1 MTTQTVYLALVDGLS
16 DWEYGHAAAQINI
29 QTFQQQPGRYEIKT
43 VAASLEPVRTIGGV
57 RMLPDVV
64 IEDVD
69 VDGAAMLM
77 LIGSDSWEA
86 GENAALGRL
95 ARRFREAGKPVAA
108 ICGATIGLAR
118 EGLLDD
124 VKHTSNF
131 PGELGTYGGSAL
143 YQDARVVRDQGV
155 ITAGGAS
162 SMEWTREILLE
173 LEAYRPQTVDAW
185 YELYREDSMAAFE
198 RLMASVQD

>member
-29 QTFQQQPGRYEIKT
+29 QAFQQQPGRYEIKT
-43 VAASLEPVRTIGGV
+43 VAESLDPVRTAGGV
-57 RMLPDVV
+57 RMLPDVTV
-64 IEDVD
+64 ADVSLD
-69 VDGAAMLM
+69 DAAMLL

-86 GENAALGRL
+86 GANAALGQL

-131 PGELGTYGGSAL
+131 NGELGTYGGSAL
-143 YQDARVVRDQGV
+143 YQETRVVRDRGV

-162 SMEWTREILLE
+162 SLEWTREILFE
-173 LEAYRPQTVDAW
+173 LETSRPTTVDAW

>member
-1 MTTQTVYLALVDGLS
+1 MALVDGLS
-16 DWEYGHAAAQINI
+16 DWEYGHAAAQINV
-29 QTFQQQPGRYEIKT
+29 QAFQRQPGRYEIKT
-43 VAASLEPVRTIGGV
+43 VAVSPEPVRTIGGV
-57 RMLPDVV
+57 RMLPDVTV
-64 IEDVD
+64 SEVSVD
-69 VDGAAMLM
+69 DAAMLM
-77 LIGSDSWEA
+77 LIGADSWEA
-86 GENAALGRL
+86 GENAELGRL

-124 VKHTSNF
+124 VEHTSNF
-131 PGELGTYGGSAL
+131 PGEFGAYGGSEL
-143 YQDARVVRDQGV
+143 YRDARVVRDRGV

-162 SMEWTREILLE
+162 AMEWTREILLE

>member
-1 MTTQTVYLALVDGLS
+1 MTQTVYLALVDGLS

-29 QTFQQQPGRYEIKT
+29 QMFQRQPGRYEIRT
-43 VAASLEPVRTIGGV
+43 VAASSEPVRTVGGV
-57 RMLPDVV
+57 RMLPDVTV
-64 IEDVD
+64 EDVSLD
-69 VDGAAMLM
+69 DAAMLI

-86 GENAALGRL
+86 GRTAALGQL
-95 ARRFREAGKPVAA
+95 ARRFRAAGKPVAA

-131 PGELGTYGGSAL
+131 PGELGSYGGSAL
-143 YQDARVVRDQGV
+143 YQDVRAVRDQGV

-162 SMEWTREILLE
+162 ALEWTREILLE

-185 YELYREDSMAAFE
+185 YELYRDDSMAAFE

>member
-1 MTTQTVYLALVDGLS
+1 MTTVYLALVDGLS

-29 QTFQQQPGRYEIKT
+29 QAFQQQPGRYEIKT
-43 VAASLEPVRTIGGV
+43 VAVSLDPVRTIGGV
-57 RMLPDVV
+57 RMLPDVT
-64 IEDVD
+64 IADVD
-69 VDGAAMLM
+69 VAGSAMLI

-86 GENAALGRL
+86 GANVALGQL

-131 PGELGTYGGSAL
+131 PGELGEYGGSEL
-143 YQDARVVRDQGV
+143 YQDVRAMRDRGV

-162 SMEWTREILLE
+162 ALEWTREILLE

-185 YELYREDSMAAFE
+185 YGLYREDNMAAFE

>member
-1 MTTQTVYLALVDGLS
+1 MTKTVCLALVDGLS

-29 QTFQQQPGRYEIKT
+29 QAFQSQPGRYEIRT
-43 VAASLEPVRTIGGV
+43 VAQSLEPVRTAGGV
-57 RMLPDVV
+57 RMLPDVTV
-64 IEDVD
+64 ADVVPD
-69 VDGAAMLM
+69 DAAMLI

-86 GENAALGRL
+86 GENEAFGWL
-95 ARRFREAGKPVAA
+95 ARRFVEAGKPVAA

-131 PGELGTYGGSAL
+131 PGELGAYGGSAL
-143 YQDARVVRDQGV
+143 YQDVRAVRDRGV

-162 SMEWTREILLE
+162 SLEWTREILLE
-173 LEAYRPQTVDAW
+173 LQAYRPRTVDAW
-185 YELYREDSMAAFE
+185 YQLYREDSMAAFE